1 MKHMDVVIVGAGISG
16 LMATS
21 TIKANSNAS
30 VQIIDKGQSPGGRLA
45 TRRIAGGNFD
55 HGAQFITAN
64 SEIFQAIIES
74 WLIQGWIAPW
84 NSEDRPRYAAVGGMN
99 QLAKQLAYHQP
110 LECSTVVESI
120 SLLDGDYIVQA
131 RNTSTNTSQQW
142 TTKSVLLTCPIPQM
156 FPILESG
163 DISIASDI
171 RSLINKVEYKPCLAV
186 MVCMGEAEGFPLQ
199 GSWREPFP
207 GMISW
212 IADNRSKGISEV
224 PSWTIHLD
232 SDWSESH
239 FNDTD
244 DDIWNYVLPYIKN
257 IQGGTH
263 TLEKLEHQIKRWR
276 FAKAHQLISEP
287 FLDIGNE
294 APLLLSGDAFGACYL
309 PGNRGGKVENAV
321 LSGIAAGHY
330 LAKKVE

>member
-1 MKHMDVVIVGAGISG
+1 MKHVDVVIVGAGISG
-16 LMATS
+16 LMAAS
-21 TIKANSNAS
+21 TIMDNSNAS

-45 TRRIAGGNFD
+45 TRRIAGGYFD

-64 SEIFQAIIES
+64 SGNFQAIIES
-74 WLIQGWIAPW
+74 WLIKGWITTW
-84 NSEDRPRYAAVGGMN
+84 NSKDRPRYAAVGGMS
-99 QLAKQLAYHQP
+99 QLAKRLAYRQP
-110 LECSTVVESI
+110 LDCSTVVERI

-142 TTKSVLLTCPIPQM
+142 TAKSVLLTCPIPQM

-171 RSLINKVEYKPCLAV
+171 NSLLHKVKYKPCLAV
-186 MVCMGEAEGFPLQ
+186 LVCMGETKGFPLV
-199 GSWREPFP
+199 GNMREPFP

-212 IADNRSKGISEV
+212 IAENRSKGISEV

-263 TLEKLEHQIKRWR
+263 TLEELEYQIKRWR

-287 FLDIGNE
+287 YLDIGNG
-294 APLLLSGDAFGACYL
+294 APLLLSGDAFGLCYL
-309 PGNRGGKVENAV
+309 SGNSGGKVENAA

-330 LAKKVE
+330 LAKIVE